1 MVIIDSDEGGADV
14 AGTTGGVPRVV
25 GGAKDVASG
34 VSTIEG
40 AAGAGPMI
48 SVGISACCAYYGYS
62 SCVNSGCT
70 GLAGALGGAT

>member
-1 MVIIDSDEGGADV
+1 MDMVIIDSDEGGADV

-40 AAGAGPMI
+40 TTGVGSMI
-48 SVGISACCAYYGYS
+48 FVGISAYCGCYGCCGCS
-62 SCVNSGCT
+62 SCGISG
-70 GLAGALGGAT
+70 